1 MKRYE
6 ILELY
11 IDSKHIRYWRR
22 VKSYP
27 FKPQAVIWC
36 VLNGYVYQQ
45 GFGCPFLDPK
55 IKIKE
60 VKYDRTDS

>member
-11 IDSKHIRYWRR
+11 IDSKHIRFWRR
-22 VKSYP
+22 VKLYP
-27 FKPQAVIWC
+27 FKLQAIIWR
-36 VLNGYVYQQ
+36 VLNGYGYQQ
-45 GFGCPFLDPK
+45 GFGRPFLNPK

-60 VKYDRTDS
+60 VENDRTDS